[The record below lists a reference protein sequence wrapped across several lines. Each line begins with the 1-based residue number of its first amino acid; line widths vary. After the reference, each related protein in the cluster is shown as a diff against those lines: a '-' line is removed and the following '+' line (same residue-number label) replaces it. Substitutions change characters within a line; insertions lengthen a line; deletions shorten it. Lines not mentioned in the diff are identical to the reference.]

1 MHKRAEVGLQDIPK
15 TRVGRN
21 TGCHKTRVG
30 IQGVPNQELMCRMS
44 KKQDLVNRMSKYKS
58 WYTGC
63 LKKKLVY
70 RVSEK

>member
-21 TGCHKTRVG
+21 TGCHK
-30 IQGVPNQELMCRMS
+30 N
-44 KKQDLVNRMSKYKS
+44 KS

-63 LKKKLVY
+63 PKPRVDVQDVQKTGFGKQNVQIQELVHRISQKKVGI
-70 RVSEK
+70 RSV

>member
-21 TGCHKTRVG
+21 TGCHK
-30 IQGVPNQELMCRMS
+30 N
-44 KKQDLVNRMSKYKS
+44 KS

-63 LKKKLVY
+63 PKP
-70 RVSEK
+70 RVDVQDVQKTGFGKQNVQI